1 MITPSAL
8 PAMHSRM
15 FHLML
20 ATAQVSSL
28 SSNMMHFLHFDS
40 SPIFVTHTHT
50 HSTHTAS
57 FE

>member
-8 PAMHSRM
+8 QAMHSRM

-20 ATAQVSSL
+20 ATASIL
-28 SSNMMHFLHFDS
+28 FIFNTMHFLHFDS
-40 SPIFVTHTHT
+40 SPIFVTQHTRT
-50 HSTHTAS
+50 TS

>member
-8 PAMHSRM
+8 QAMHSRM

-20 ATAQVSSL
+20 AAAQVPSL
-28 SSNMMHFLHFDS
+28 SSNTMHFLHFDS
-40 SPIFVTHTHT
+40 SPIFVTHTH
-50 HSTHTAS
+50 STHTAS